1 MKGKVKNPIEQEILE
16 RAKRRRKIG
25 ILTKLII
32 ILALVIILSFMLF
45 SGYIY
50 LREKISESRFQAR
63 SAMVSRE
70 LVQCAELATVKMNYS
85 DIVSIKKNA
94 FLGMSKSYSIIRFR
108 GVARAGIEDVSQ
120 IKTKISPDLNTISIE
135 MPTCSLLS
143 NDISGFDL
151 FDESKNIF
159 VSIDTQEVLAEIER
173 ARDETGLTLIN
184 EGIIKEANNHA
195 KSLLTQVFTAMGF
208 KFVDIKIYDPKDS
221 TLEMLGQSN

>member
-50 LREKISESRFQAR
+50 LREKISESRFQAK

-70 LVQCAELATVKMNYS
+70 LVQCAELATVKVIYK
-85 DIVSIKKNA
+85 DIATPKSNKII
-94 FLGMSKSYSIIRFR
+94 GKSYKIIKFT
-108 GVARAGIEDVSQ
+108 GVARAGIDDISKIQTV
-120 IKTKISPDLNTISIE
+120 ISPDLNTISIT
-135 MPTCSLLS
+135 MPTCTLLS
-143 NDISGFDL
+143 NDISSFEL
-151 FDESKNIF
+151 FDEFNHF
-159 VSIDTQEVLAEIER
+159 LAPIETEDLFKEIEE

-221 TLEMLGQSN
+221 TLEMLGQNN

>member
-50 LREKISESRFQAR
+50 LREKISESRFQAK

-85 DIVSIKKNA
+85 DIVTIKKNA

-108 GVARAGIEDVSQ
+108 GVARAGIEDISQ

-221 TLEMLGQSN
+221 TLEMLGQNN

>member
-1 MKGKVKNPIEQEILE
+1 
-16 RAKRRRKIG
+16 
-25 ILTKLII
+25 
-32 ILALVIILSFMLF
+32 MLF

-50 LREKISESRFQAR
+50 LREKISESRFQAK

-221 TLEMLGQSN
+221 TLEMLDQSN

>member
-32 ILALVIILSFMLF
+32 ILALIIILSFMLF

-50 LREKISESRFQAR
+50 LREKISESRFQAK

-108 GVARAGIEDVSQ
+108 GVARAGIEDISQ

-221 TLEMLGQSN
+221 TLEMLGQNN

>member
-50 LREKISESRFQAR
+50 LREKISESRFQAK

-85 DIVSIKKNA
+85 DIVTIKK
-94 FLGMSKSYSIIRFR
+94 M
-108 GVARAGIEDVSQ
+108 
-120 IKTKISPDLNTISIE
+120 
-135 MPTCSLLS
+135 
-143 NDISGFDL
+143 L
-151 FDESKNIF
+151 FWE
-159 VSIDTQEVLAEIER
+159 
-173 ARDETGLTLIN
+173 
-184 EGIIKEANNHA
+184 
-195 KSLLTQVFTAMGF
+195 
-208 KFVDIKIYDPKDS
+208 
-221 TLEMLGQSN
+221 

>member
-50 LREKISESRFQAR
+50 LREKISESRFQAK

-221 TLEMLGQSN
+221 TLEMLGQNN